1 MKARQSGAALL
12 TAMLTVALVA
22 TMAATALWQQWR
34 SVEVEA
40 AERARVQALWVLTG
54 ALDWSRLILR
64 EDGRSGGADHLGEPW
79 AVPLEEARLSSF
91 LAAGKDNTVDNAET
105 LQQVFLSGR
114 ISDLQARMNV
124 LNLVELVSKGSP
136 TPPPGTAATAA
147 TTAAP
152 AAPATKAGEQPPGA
166 EMTAKVSES
175 DLQAFAR
182 LFERLGLQPGELTA
196 LAENLRFALDTSAAS
211 GAAARAPLLPQRV
224 DQLVWLG
231 LSPRSLAL
239 LRPYITLLPVRTPV
253 NVNTASA
260 VVLSASISRLD
271 LAQAQRM
278 VSTRLVSPFRTLAD
292 AGRQA
297 GDAAGPLNAAQH
309 SVNSRFFEVRGRLR
323 QEQGVV
329 EEHSVV
335 QRDGL
340 NVKTLW
346 RDRGPQA
353 QQDAPLQ

>member
-1 MKARQSGAALL
+1 
-12 TAMLTVALVA
+12 
-22 TMAATALWQQWR
+22 
-34 SVEVEA
+34 
-40 AERARVQALWVLTG
+40 VQALWVLTG

-91 LAAGKDNTVDNAET
+91 LAAGKDNTVDNAES

-124 LNLVELVSKGSP
+124 LNLVELVSKASP
-136 TPPPGTAATAA
+136 APPAGTD
-147 TTAAP
+147 AAP
-152 AAPATKAGEQPPGA
+152 AAPAAPAARAGDQPPGA

-196 LAENLRFALDTSAAS
+196 LAENLRFALDTGAAS

-260 VVLSASISRLD
+260 VVLSASIPKLD
-271 LAQAQRM
+271 MAQAQRM
-278 VSTRLVSPFRTLAD
+278 VSARLVSPFRALAD
-292 AGRQA
+292 AGKLA
-297 GDAAGPLNAAQH
+297 GDAAGPMNAAQH
-309 SVNSRFFEVRGRLR
+309 SVNSRFFEVRGQLR
-323 QEQGVV
+323 QDKGVV
-329 EEHSVV
+329 QEHSVV

-346 RDRGPQA
+346 RDRGAQAPQNIL
-353 QQDAPLQ
+353 LQ

>member
-1 MKARQSGAALL
+1 LKARQSGAALL

-22 TMAATALWQQWR
+22 TMAAAALWQQWR

-91 LAAGKDNTVDNAET
+91 LAADKNNTADNADT
-105 LQQVFLSGR
+105 LLQVFLSGR

-124 LNLVELVSKGSP
+124 LNLVDMGSKANP
-136 TPPPGTAATAA
+136 APPQGTDAVASTS
-147 TTAAP
+147 
-152 AAPATKAGEQPPGA
+152 AGGQQPGA
-166 EMTAKVSES
+166 GMTATVSEP
-175 DLQAFAR
+175 DLQAFSR

-196 LAENLRFALDTSAAS
+196 LAENLRFALDTSAGSSAVS
-211 GAAARAPLLPQRV
+211 RAPLLPQRV
-224 DQLVWLG
+224 EQLVWLG

-253 NVNTASA
+253 NLNTASA
-260 VVLSASISRLD
+260 LVLSASIPRLD

-278 VSTRLVSPFRTLAD
+278 VSARQVSPFRTLAD
-292 AGRQA
+292 AGKLTGEA
-297 GDAAGPLNAAQH
+297 VGPLNAAQH

-323 QEQGVV
+323 QAQGVV

-346 RDRGPQA
+346 RDRGAQA
-353 QQDAPLQ
+353 PQDAPLQ